1 MQVRGHPNIVGL
13 LGSCGTTHLSEYLP
27 TSLDEL
33 VLASDELLP
42 IERVVQIAR
51 DAARGLQGLHEVP
64 GGAVVH
70 FDLKP
75 HQLMIGV
82 NGMVKI
88 NDLNMCRFTG
98 IDEDG
103 ETCPFTESHASRP
116 GALHGFHVFQPNV
129 QACYGRGGLDAL
141 DVEYL
146 TSSIPRQKPD
156 FEKIRQLLFVF
167 D

>member
-1 MQVRGHPNIVGL
+1 MLEGKKKLLGSGNIRDVFQVDYHGRKFVLKTLREDFVATAMRTQKMHRWEAAALDAVRGHPNIVGL

-27 TSLDEL
+27 FSLDEL
-33 VLASDELLP
+33 VLSSQELLP
-42 IERVVQIAR
+42 IERVVRIAR

-75 HQLMIGV
+75 HQLMLGM
-82 NGMVKI
+82 NGIVKI

-103 ETCPFTESHASRP
+103 VTCPF
-116 GALHGFHVFQPNV
+116 
-129 QACYGRGGLDAL
+129 
-141 DVEYL
+141 
-146 TSSIPRQKPD
+146 
-156 FEKIRQLLFVF
+156 
-167 D
+167 